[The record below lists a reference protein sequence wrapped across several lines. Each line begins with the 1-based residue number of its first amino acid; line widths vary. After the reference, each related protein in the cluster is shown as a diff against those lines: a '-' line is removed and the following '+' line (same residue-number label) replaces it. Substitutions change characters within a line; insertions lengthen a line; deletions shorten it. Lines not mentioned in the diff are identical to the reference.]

1 MTQVRQEPGE
11 TSTTPAAGWPREAD
25 CTRLSALSRVPP
37 SSAMS
42 QPGWKP
48 RMEAHG
54 SGPTAPGAGPT
65 NGLGSNCGLNR
76 RLNTSTT
83 WEAGLKGAQPPGNG

>member
-1 MTQVRQEPGE
+1 MGRAERRREAWLGTRGRDEAGMTQVRQGLGE
-11 TSTTPAAGWPREAD
+11 TSTTPAARWPREAD
-25 CTRLSALSRVPP
+25 CTQLSALSRVPP
-37 SSAMS
+37 SLAMS

-65 NGLGSNCGLNR
+65 NGLGSI
-76 RLNTSTT
+76 
-83 WEAGLKGAQPPGNG
+83 